1 MAKKMKLEP
10 TLVESVQKVLDIQ
23 DLLITPEAK
32 KLQALDQDM
41 QKILENKNLSLT
53 EKIQKFELTLGEFR
67 QVQDKIIEQGTTSLA
82 DRLRNDSWKE
92 EMRELM
98 QSMLD
103 ETVNR
108 HLQNQSS
115 TLQGTAAS
123 SSNLGIES
131 TVEPHDDSPAAMSTP
146 TLTHPDTPHQLPE
159 SPPSAILASASETPT
174 TVRQPPVSGS
184 TAETSTALWEEIE
197 KVLKSGGMKVHG
209 SRYLFPIL
217 DSPTRIR
224 LKRQHQDYAAS
235 TFQKVLT
242 ILTSNKVQSMPLNA
256 AGIVDCV
263 KKILRPARSQFAAYF
278 DVYPNLE
285 KLLDGQRVLN
295 FNKWTSFHD
304 SPSAENRKRQRNK

>member
-41 QKILENKNLSLT
+41 QKILENKDLSLT

-92 EMRELM
+92 EMRDLM

-115 TLQGTAAS
+115 TLQGTAS
-123 SSNLGIES
+123 SSNLGSES
-131 TVEPHDDSPAAMSTP
+131 SVVPHDDSPAAMSTP

-159 SPPSAILASASETPT
+159 SPPSAILASTNETPT
-174 TVRQPPVSGS
+174 TVRQPPVSVS
-184 TAETSTALWEEIE
+184 TAQDPTALGEEIE
-197 KVLKSGGMKVHG
+197 KVLKSGGMKVQG

-224 LKRQHQDYAAS
+224 LKKQHQDYAAS
-235 TFQKVLT
+235 TFQKVLSV
-242 ILTSNKVQSMPLNA
+242 LTSNQVQSMPLNA

-263 KKILRPARSQFAAYF
+263 KKILRPARSHFAAYF

-285 KLLDGQRVLN
+285 KLFDGQRVLN